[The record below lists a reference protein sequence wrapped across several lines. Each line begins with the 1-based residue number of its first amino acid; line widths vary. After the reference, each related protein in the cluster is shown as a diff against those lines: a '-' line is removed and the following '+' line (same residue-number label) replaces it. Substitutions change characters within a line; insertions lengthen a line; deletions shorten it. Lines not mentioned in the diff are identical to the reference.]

1 LKILLHKEL
10 SRYTEYHN
18 RKIEKGQENNSGLQ
32 RPFMGWSRIV
42 QYG

>member
-10 SRYTEYHN
+10 SRCTEHDN
-18 RKIEKGQENNSGLQ
+18 RKIEKGQVNNSGLQ